1 MPAQW
6 TGEIVGKMHI
16 NHITFEEL
24 SAKLSLHPKYVSSIL
39 NGRRCPKGAEGKF
52 RKVLNELIEGKE
64 KQHEQEKSI
73 ACVGTKNF

>member
-6 TGEIVGKMHI
+6 TGEIVGKMHLYG
-16 NHITFEEL
+16 IT
-24 SAKLSLHPKYVSSIL
+24 AKALAKQLDMDYRYVSTIL
-39 NGRRCPKGAEGKF
+39 NGHRCPKGAEEKF
-52 RKVLNELIEGKE
+52 RKALNQLIEGKE